1 MTVDSTY
8 FLCIFVA
15 SIAFLVVG
23 AFLGGFL
30 AGLDRVIS
38 AKLQGRVGPPVLQ
51 PFYDVIKLINK
62 ENASINTSER
72 VYMMLALIFVVLA
85 GGLFFSG
92 NSLILCIFIVTLSS
106 LMIIVAAYSSASP
119 FAEAGGAREILQV
132 LSYEPMVIM
141 FAVLIFMACGKVGI
155 EQFSLMNVLDLFR
168 LENPSIVYCI
178 PAFIGLVY
186 VLTIKLRKSPFDIS
200 SAAHAHQEIVSGITT
215 EMSGRTLAIFEIIH
229 WLETVLF
236 LGWVATFFIC
246 SNPMFIPITIIAVV
260 VIWFFEILIDNNFA
274 RMKWQFMLKSAWA
287 VTFICCFINI
297 VLINFI

>member
-1 MTVDSTY
+1 MTIDLTY
-8 FLCIFVA
+8 FIVIFLA
-15 SIAFLVVG
+15 SIAFLIVG
-23 AFLGGFL
+23 VLLGGFL

-51 PFYDVIKLINK
+51 PFYDVAKLFNK

-72 VYMMLALIFVVLA
+72 VYIILALIFVVLA
-85 GGLFFSG
+85 GGVFFSG
-92 NSLILCIFIVTLSS
+92 QSLILCIFIITLSS

-119 FAEAGGAREILQV
+119 FAEVGAAREILQV

-141 FAVLIFMACGKVGI
+141 FAVLIFMSAGKLGVHH
-155 EQFSLMNVLDLFR
+155 FNLMNIADLFS
-168 LENPSIVYCI
+168 LENPSIIYCI
-178 PAFIGLVY
+178 PAFIGLIY

-200 SAAHAHQEIVSGITT
+200 SASHAHQEIVSGITT

-246 SNPMFIPITIIAVV
+246 SNPIFVPITIVAVV

-287 VTFICCFINI
+287 ITFLCCFINLI
-297 VLINFI
+297 LINFI